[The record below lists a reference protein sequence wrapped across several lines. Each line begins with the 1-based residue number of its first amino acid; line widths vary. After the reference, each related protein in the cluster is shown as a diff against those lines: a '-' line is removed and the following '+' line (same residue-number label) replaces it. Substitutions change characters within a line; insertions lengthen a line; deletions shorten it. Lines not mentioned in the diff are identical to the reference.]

1 MPGVSGGGDTMT
13 MTTQAEAPTRGSDVG
28 TPGQDLLSTLQAL
41 SALAQ
46 RGDRQAAQEM
56 RRLLDRHPE
65 VWVRGG
71 DLAQEALE
79 DWVTR
84 GVGPDPLSRECVQR
98 CLENMRAQLLGEAPT
113 VLERLVGARI
123 LCCWLQV
130 WHVDALYAGLTTE
143 AVTAELLRELQRRQ
157 DSTQRRYLA
166 AIKCLALVR
175 RLLRPAPSAL
185 DLARAQVAEGAA
197 RKPGQRRG
205 VAMPRG

>member
-71 DLAQEALE
+71 DLAQEALA
-79 DWVTR
+79 DWITR
-84 GVGPDPLSRECVQR
+84 VVGTDPLARECVQR
-98 CLENMRAQLLGEAPT
+98 SLENMRAQLLGDSAT
-113 VLERLVGARI
+113 VLDRLVAERI
-123 LCCWLQV
+123 LACWSQV
-130 WHVDALYAGLTTE
+130 GHIDSLYAGLTPE
-143 AVTAELLRELQRRQ
+143 RVTAELLRELQRRQ

-175 RLLRPAPSAL
+175 RLLRVAPSPL
-185 DLARAQVAEGAA
+185 DLAQAQVAEAA
-197 RKPGQRRG
+197 AHRPGQRRSM
-205 VAMPRG
+205 AMPRG